1 MNGPTLLR
9 LWSHL
14 CTVLEKGGR
23 DQDGMAGG
31 GHWAEHRR
39 KGGAQ
44 LKCLAQAVHALQAT
58 LRDTCAQLW
67 ERQQELREAIMAK
80 SSHFTERV
88 CSSRPAPDLL
98 SQAQSEPLRSRLDP
112 MDRE

>member
-1 MNGPTLLR
+1 
-9 LWSHL
+9 
-14 CTVLEKGGR
+14 
-23 DQDGMAGG
+23 MAGG

-44 LKCLAQAVHALQAT
+44 LKCLAQAVHALQAN

-80 SSHFTERV
+80 SSHFTERMLFSA
-88 CSSRPAPDLL
+88 SSSLL

>member
-23 DQDGMAGG
+23 YQDGMAGG

-80 SSHFTERV
+80 SSHFTERMLFSA
-88 CSSRPAPDLL
+88 SSRFAL
-98 SQAQSEPLRSRLDP
+98 SSSI
-112 MDRE
+112 